1 MLYGKSAASNTEVLA
16 AAETANAMEFINSN
30 DLFAFDESA
39 QGLIKE
45 MNKNK
50 AEIVAL
56 VGENKFKEEMD
67 VL

>member
-1 MLYGKSAASNTEVLA
+1 
-16 AAETANAMEFINSN
+16 MEFINSN

-56 VGENKFKEEMD
+56 VGEDKFKEEMD